1 MTAIIQ
7 RNIKV
12 LWIACV
18 IYNIRYQKSPI
29 DFYNGAN
36 NDYQF
41 IIKVSAE
48 EFKKRFTCLRENTE
62 KYLTFIVPI
71 QKEVSRIDKNGD
83 EIAKNKCY
91 IFQFVC
97 RIKSLTSSLSNS
109 KLNVNFEAMIK
120 NEKHVE
126 LSISLATVLMNT

>member
-1 MTAIIQ
+1 M
-7 RNIKV
+7 

-18 IYNIRYQKSPI
+18 IYNIRYQKNPI
-29 DFYNGAN
+29 DFYNGSN
-36 NDYQF
+36 YDYQF
-41 IIKVSAE
+41 IIKVLAE
-48 EFKKRFTCLRENTE
+48 EFKKRFICLRENTE

-71 QKEVSRIDKNGD
+71 QKEVLRIYNNGD

-91 IFQFVC
+91 IFQFVG

-120 NEKHVE
+120 NKKHVE
-126 LSISLATVLMNT
+126 LRISFATVFLNT